1 MKTNFKENIEKL
13 IKGTIQGKI
22 IWIKPSDN
30 VFVWRTENSEGKQI
44 NVIVQGYDKRD
55 NKVTNILFRL
65 YEVDS
70 KTSLIDLYTKELE
83 DAETYDLI
91 FRLFL
96 NIKEYFD
103 VGRNDIL
110 TDLLKDI

>member
-13 IKGTIQGKI
+13 IKGTIEGKI

-44 NVIVQGYDKRD
+44 NVILQGYNKRD
-55 NKVTNILFRL
+55 SKANNIMFRL
-65 YEVDS
+65 FEVDS
-70 KTSLIDLYTKELE
+70 KISLIDINTSELQDPDTYE
-83 DAETYDLI
+83 SIFKLFET
-91 FRLFL
+91 
-96 NIKEYFD
+96 IKEYFD

-110 TDLLKDI
+110 SDLLKDI